1 MEETLKG
8 RILVLG
14 FLICF
19 ELKSD
24 TAFFDN
30 PLLVEQVRHRRQV
43 LLQILREFEEINQLH
58 SRASRDLSNTFQQPK
73 T

>member
-8 RILVLG
+8 RVLGLG
-14 FLICF
+14 FLIYF

-43 LLQILREFEEINQLH
+43 LLPILREFEEIN
-58 SRASRDLSNTFQQPK
+58 
-73 T
+73 